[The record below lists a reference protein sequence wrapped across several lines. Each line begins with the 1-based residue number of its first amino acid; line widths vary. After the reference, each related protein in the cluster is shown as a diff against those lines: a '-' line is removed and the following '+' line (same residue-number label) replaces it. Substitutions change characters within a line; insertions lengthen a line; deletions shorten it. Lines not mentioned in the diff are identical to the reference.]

1 ALHAKSRA
9 TWCCVKGRMPPDA
22 RLPTYAA
29 EFLVLLAHVEK
40 TLKSGQLQDD
50 GDLDIQKAKVASY
63 EAALTSRLE
72 CWQNLSEHQME
83 QYRAKIEQL
92 GSAIVV
98 AAVQPKTMLPPPE
111 KPDDTITET
120 VTVKDASSAQLPKIQ
135 ELLVEKKTP
144 QMPWRRTSGPYVKP
158 RSSAAVS
165 NEARGSLESE
175 MVDLAENMKGAA
187 NAFLQTLKKDNER
200 LEDMQSAQD
209 RSLDNVMAHTASGKK
224 LLRSGQMSFFCTM
237 ILLAISVVIFC
248 MMIPFIIFT

>member
-144 QMPWRRTSGPYVKP
+144 QMPWRRTSGFTFNDGLMYKQFVT
-158 RSSAAVS
+158 
-165 NEARGSLESE
+165 
-175 MVDLAENMKGAA
+175 
-187 NAFLQTLKKDNER
+187 Q
-200 LEDMQSAQD
+200 DMQSAQD